1 MHTETSDTAPEGF
14 MRVAEA
20 ASFLGMS
27 ENALRIL
34 EKQGGVPAYRLGKR
48 VLFDRAELAAFVKR
62 QGRGNHAGL
71 FAQKIDSQLDGLG
84 AE

>member
-1 MHTETSDTAPEGF
+1 MPTKTSDTAPEGF

-20 ASFLGMS
+20 AQFLGLT

-34 EKQGGVPAYRLGKR
+34 ERQGGLPAYRLGKR

-62 QGRGNHAGL
+62 QGEGTTRGFSRRRSAP
-71 FAQKIDSQLDGLG
+71 S
-84 AE
+84 